1 MKENNR
7 IVRQKGN
14 FWFRNSRVIIT
25 RLLLFPI
32 LLLSST
38 AACFMHGKAAEGTV
52 SNWAFFNDGSLQYED
67 NESSWYSDMET
78 VHAVEG
84 MDINLNPARQNTDVF
99 TRECVVALIDTGVD
113 ITHPA
118 LSGGLWK
125 NTGEVPGDGI
135 DNDGNGYIDDVD
147 GWNFYK
153 DTNGVYNS
161 RSSTEDAHGTH
172 CAGTI
177 IANDLS
183 IGVTGIAGGID
194 AICLM
199 PVKTVG
205 GSGQT
210 GSVENL
216 IKGIQYAE
224 QNGAAVCNISLG
236 FEKWNEEV
244 YRVMKDSKMLFVTVA
259 GNGESDTHGSGFD
272 LGLFPRYPACYG
284 LDNVIV
290 VANLKCDG
298 TLHYSSNYNSSY
310 VDIAAPGTQ
319 IYSTS
324 THKSGYEVMTG
335 TSMAAPM
342 VSAAAALVYASHEN
356 WDVLQVKKA
365 LLASCRKLDALHG
378 VVKTEGMLNV
388 AAAISYT
395 ETPPSG
401 EGEEQKETSP
411 TEAEGEP
418 SETPPME
425 TEGEPSET
433 PPMETEEKPTE
444 MPPSG
449 TGGESGEVRIPKANE
464 TPQLGVTLTDTKITS
479 MVSDAKNQ
487 LTVRWKK
494 VKGAGGYE
502 VTYAEDKS
510 FIKNKVT
517 KKTAKTFLVLKKLGG
532 NRTYYIRVRTYAG
545 RGAKKI
551 VGKYSAVRYIKL
563 TPRPAKLGKVI
574 VAPNV
579 KKLHVTVGFVKG
591 TDGYEIVLSMDKA
604 GKKVVAQKS
613 SARGRAVFIKLKKK
627 KTYYVTVRAYRKT
640 KNGGW
645 LYSTKKVAKV
655 KTK

>member
-1 MKENNR
+1 MKENNQ
-7 IVRQKGN
+7 IVRQKST
-14 FWFRNSRVIIT
+14 FWFRNSRVMIT

-38 AACFMHGKAAEGTV
+38 AACFMHGKATEGTV

-67 NESSWYSDMET
+67 NESSWYSDMEI
-78 VHAVEG
+78 VYAVEG

-272 LGLFPRYPACYG
+272 LGFSPRYPACYG

-298 TLHYSSNYNSSY
+298 TLHYSSNYSSSY

-356 WDVLQVKKA
+356 WDILQVKKA
-365 LLASCRKLDALHG
+365 LLASCRKLDALRG
-378 VVKTEGMLNV
+378 IVKTEGMLDV

-401 EGEEQKETSP
+401 VEEGPTETP
-411 TEAEGEP
+411 PIEAEGEP
-418 SETPPME
+418 
-425 TEGEPSET
+425 
-433 PPMETEEKPTE
+433 TE
-444 MPPSG
+444 MPPTESKGEPTETLSPG
-449 TGGESGEVRIPKANE
+449 TSGEFGKVQIPEANE
-464 TPQLGVTLTDTKITS
+464 TPQPGVMLADTKITG
-479 MVSDAKNQ
+479 MVSDTKNQ
-487 LTVRWKK
+487 FTVSWKK
-494 VKGAGGYE
+494 VNGAGGYE
-502 VTYAEDKS
+502 VNYAENKS
-510 FIKNKVT
+510 FTKNKVT
-517 KKTAKTFLVLKKLGG
+517 KKTAKTFLTLKKLRER
-532 NRTYYIRVRTYAG
+532 RTYYIRVRAYEG
-545 RGAKKI
+545 QGAEKI

-563 TPRPAKLGKVI
+563 VPRPARPGKVI
-574 VAPNV
+574 VTPNA

-591 TDGYEIVLSMDKA
+591 AGGYEIVLSTDKA
-604 GKKVVAQKS
+604 GKKIVAQKS
-613 SARGRAVFIKLKKK
+613 SAKGRAVFTKLKKK
-627 KTYYVTVRAYRKT
+627 IYYVTVRAYRKT
-640 KNGGW
+640 KNDGC
-645 LYSTKKVAKV
+645 LYSVKKLVKV